1 MAGRAIWKGIIR
13 FEEIRVPVKLY
24 SGIADRKVHFRMLH
38 GEDQI
43 PVVQKMVH
51 PHGNKPVGPQEIMRG
66 YEFEPGRFII
76 FHPVELSSLEP
87 EKTRDIDILEF
98 VDPFGVGHQYYDRL
112 YYLGP
117 DAAGQPYALLA
128 AALEKARS
136 AAIIRWN
143 MRKKTYFGVL
153 YPADGLLQVSTLRYQ
168 DQIVDLTG
176 LTRPTFREL
185 EAQERRMADQLVQ
198 ALENQF
204 EPEVYRDQYREQV
217 VAMVQ
222 AKAKGQRIEAAP
234 KPKPKPQVVSLT
246 DMLKQSVAQVQRER
260 KTG

>member
-1 MAGRAIWKGIIR
+1 MAGRAIWKGIIS

-24 SGIADRKVHFRMLH
+24 SGIADRKVHFRLLH
-38 GEDQI
+38 GEDQV

-51 PHGNKPVGPQEIMRG
+51 PHNNEPVAPQEMRRG

-76 FHPVELSSLEP
+76 FHPAELSALEP
-87 EKTRDIDILEF
+87 EKTREIDILEF
-98 VDPFGVGHQYYDRL
+98 VDPLGVGHQYYDRL

-168 DQIVDLTG
+168 DQIVDLSG

-198 ALENQF
+198 ALENRF

-222 AKAKGQRIEAAP
+222 AKANGQPIKAAP
-234 KPKPKPQVVSLT
+234 KPKPKPQVVSLA
-246 DMLKQSVAQVQRER
+246 DMLKQSVAHVRRER
-260 KTG
+260 KAG